1 MRPDSINEIFMQK
14 TCGDVL
20 EDLVDS
26 VSGNHL
32 DRMGKSGIIEL
43 YL

>member
-1 MRPDSINEIFMQK
+1 MRPDSINEIFMRK
-14 TCGDVL
+14 TCGDDL
-20 EDLVDS
+20 EDLLDS